1 MGLRKTVASHDKP
14 TTIIGFVRVTA
25 RVRYEV
31 GEFMTIFSSFPF
43 AVGWKHSKILRP
55 KENSEK
61 TKAVMFFSFPLEVYS
76 KRRHSNKNS
85 RKKHRSFVPAVEFIA
100 YSLENWDEI
109 LGEMSIRRGDVGSP
123 WPLEDCWVS
132 SVVQLGKMCQ
142 TLCFKHFPGVF
153 RYRLP
158 GIGVW
163 AQIFREETRVGWQ
176 PTTVDWFHKIM
187 APKHVF
193 VSHLFQAATETIQ
206 DAVSKN
212 GSSGCVPGL
221 PWELVHHGQ
230 GGESSSIADRG
241 VLRFHH
247 LHMWIVYKDVSD
259 NSGTPQII
267 HLNRVFYYKPSIL
280 GYHYF
285 WKHPYPCSGV

>member
-1 MGLRKTVASHDKP
+1 MGLRKIVASHDKP

-31 GEFMTIFSSFPF
+31 GEFMTMFSSFPF
-43 AVGWKHSKILRP
+43 AVVWKHSKILHP

-61 TKAVMFFSFPLEVYS
+61 TKAVFFFSFPLEVYS

-85 RKKHRSFVPAVEFIA
+85 PKENCRKKHRSFVPAVEFIA

-109 LGEMSIRRGDVGSP
+109 LGEMFVRRGEGGSP

-132 SVVQLGKMCQ
+132 SVVRLGKMCQ
-142 TLCFKHFPGVF
+142 TLCFKHFAGVF

-193 VSHLFQAATETIQ
+193 HMCFKLPQKPFRMLYRKMGQAGVS
-206 DAVSKN
+206 
-212 GSSGCVPGL
+212 
-221 PWELVHHGQ
+221 LVYP
-230 GGESSSIADRG
+230 ENLSITDKEASHRRSRG
-241 VLRFHH
+241 VLRFH
-247 LHMWIVYKDVSD
+247 
-259 NSGTPQII
+259 GCFRQ
-267 HLNRVFYYKPSIL
+267 
-280 GYHYF
+280 
-285 WKHPYPCSGV
+285 